1 MYIPHGFLTVFLP
14 YEYKE
19 EQNPGDY
26 AKPVHSAIH
35 ELLLVLLRVS
45 LSRGRERHRCH
56 DDLPFHARCRKY
68 SRKGVNYLMVIC
80 VARRLIVKRFVS
92 VCYDSLELSIVSVRP
107 WRSERWPENT
117 IISSSY
123 SSSGTVVS
131 GL

>member
-26 AKPVHSAIH
+26 AKPVYSAIH

-56 DDLPFHARCRKY
+56 DDLPDVENTVA
-68 SRKGVNYLMVIC
+68 KGLMVIC

-92 VCYDSLELSIVSVRP
+92 FATTL
-107 WRSERWPENT
+107 
-117 IISSSY
+117 
-123 SSSGTVVS
+123 
-131 GL
+131 